1 MHALVSFRV
10 VVTGLGEAIGK
21 SKLTHKH
28 DSGFGCFKA
37 ARQAAAQLLRPKL
50 SLGPP
55 FTSRLEICVWEV
67 RKPADFILGK

>member
-1 MHALVSFRV
+1 LK

-21 SKLTHKH
+21 SKLMHKH
-28 DSGFGCFKA
+28 DSTFGCFKA
-37 ARQAAAQLLRPKL
+37 AEQAAAQLLHPKL

-55 FTSRLEICVWEV
+55 FTSRLEICVPEA